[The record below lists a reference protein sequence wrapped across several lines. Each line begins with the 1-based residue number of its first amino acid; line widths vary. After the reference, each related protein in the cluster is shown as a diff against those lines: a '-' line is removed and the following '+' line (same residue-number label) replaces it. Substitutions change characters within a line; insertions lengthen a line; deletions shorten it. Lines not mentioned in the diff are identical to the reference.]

1 MRDVTKL
8 AAAAADDL
16 AAQSVKLASAADD
29 IAALTGKAAAK
40 SAGVA
45 GDDLAV
51 GAGQVSG
58 GILSHTIHLG
68 PFHWTVGLLLDI
80 AIGAAVGL
88 LLAGVLHAWHKLSGA
103 RNKG

>member
-1 MRDVTKL
+1 MQVL
-8 AAAAADDL
+8 EP
-16 AAQSVKLASAADD
+16 V
-29 IAALTGKAAAK
+29 GM
-40 SAGVA
+40 VA
-45 GDDLAV
+45 MLVVA
-51 GAGQVSG
+51 G